1 MSALNFDPDK
11 HRDPHEPEHH
21 WALRRRFLE
30 HNMGRYTEEKLVSL
44 AQVFA
49 NMEFLGCRCVC
60 NCHVSPFLLAAKPR
74 SSMCYSLLKTRV
86 IHYSLVSVMAM
97 SLTFLFDSVCPC
109 RRRL

>member
-49 NMEFLGCRCVC
+49 NMEFLGCRCVSAI
-60 NCHVSPFLLAAKPR
+60 VMSAPFCLLR
-74 SSMCYSLLKTRV
+74 SHAVQCV
-86 IHYSLVSVMAM
+86 IHFSELGSFI
-97 SLTFLFDSVCPC
+97 TN
-109 RRRL
+109 

>member
-49 NMEFLGCRCVC
+49 NMEFLGCRCVF
-60 NCHVSPFLLAAKPR
+60 HTLLNHSYKWMIIDIVLNSKFSVLKP
-74 SSMCYSLLKTRV
+74 
-86 IHYSLVSVMAM
+86 
-97 SLTFLFDSVCPC
+97 
-109 RRRL
+109 

>member
-30 HNMGRYTEEKLVSL
+30 HNMGRYSEEKLVSL

-49 NMEFLGCRCVC
+49 NMEFLGCRCVL
-60 NCHVSPFLLAAKPR
+60 SEFK
-74 SSMCYSLLKTRV
+74 SCYVL
-86 IHYSLVSVMAM
+86 
-97 SLTFLFDSVCPC
+97 
-109 RRRL
+109 